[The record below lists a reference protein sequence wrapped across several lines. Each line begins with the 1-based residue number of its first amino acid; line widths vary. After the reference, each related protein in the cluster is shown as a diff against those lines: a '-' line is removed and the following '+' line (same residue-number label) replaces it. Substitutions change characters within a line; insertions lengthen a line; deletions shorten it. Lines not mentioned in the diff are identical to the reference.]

1 LFEYGKDQ
9 RGNRAN
15 AFMQNDF
22 GVGARLDLNNTQS
35 TSLFAGVIYDL
46 DFHTTSAS
54 IAGSQRLGEDRKL
67 SFEAQ
72 VFASE
77 NSSDPAAIF
86 AKDDYIKLTLDSYF

>member
-1 LFEYGKDQ
+1 
-9 RGNRAN
+9 
-15 AFMQNDF
+15 MQNDF

-35 TSLFAGVIYDL
+35 TSLFTGLIYDL